1 MEKLGGYEMIKL
13 IKEEY
18 IQTKYNGKLI
28 KDIIRVCKGN
38 IYLLVD
44 NEPYL
49 IADMSYGLL
58 RVFVDWVDGT
68 AERPIIEAYS
78 RESYTTP
85 NKVFLEPTK
94 DEIKLVRL
102 LRKMTKYPNGRVIL

>member
-1 MEKLGGYEMIKL
+1 MVHKLSL
-13 IKEEY
+13 TEEY
-18 IQTKYNGKLI
+18 IQDKYNGKFI
-28 KDIIRVCKGN
+28 KDVIDVCKGG

-49 IADMSYGLL
+49 IADMTFGLY
-58 RVFVDWVDGT
+58 RVFVDWVDRIDLLGK
-68 AERPIIEAYS
+68 RPIIEAFS
-78 RESYTTP
+78 KESFTTP

>member
-1 MEKLGGYEMIKL
+1 MVHKLSL
-13 IKEEY
+13 TEEY
-18 IQTKYNGKLI
+18 IQDKYNGKFI
-28 KDIIRVCKGN
+28 KDVVRICDGD

-49 IADMSYGLL
+49 IADMTFGSF
-58 RVFVDWVDGT
+58 RVFVDWVDRT
-68 AERPIIEAYS
+68 DIWEKRPIIEAS
-78 RESYTTP
+78 SKESFTTP

>member
-1 MEKLGGYEMIKL
+1 MVHKLSL
-13 IKEEY
+13 TEEY
-18 IQTKYNGKLI
+18 IQDRYNGKVI
-28 KDIIRVCKGN
+28 KDIIRECRGG

-49 IADMSYGLL
+49 IADMTFGLS
-58 RVFVDWVDGT
+58 RVFVDWVDRIDLL
-68 AERPIIEAYS
+68 ESRPIIKAFSE
-78 RESYTTP
+78 ESFTTP

>member
-1 MEKLGGYEMIKL
+1 MVKKLHKL
-13 IKEEY
+13 SLTEEY
-18 IQTKYNGKLI
+18 IQDKYNGKFI
-28 KDIIRVCKGN
+28 KDVIDVCKGN

-44 NEPYL
+44 DEPYL
-49 IADMSYGLL
+49 IADMTYGML

-68 AERPIIEAYS
+68 EKRPIIKAFS
-78 RESYTTP
+78 KESFTTP

>member
-1 MEKLGGYEMIKL
+1 MIKL
-13 IKEEY
+13 ISEEY
-18 IQTKYNGKLI
+18 AQTKYNGKVI
-28 KDIIRVCKGN
+28 KDFMRVFKGD

-49 IADMSYGLL
+49 IADMSYGML
-58 RVFVDWVDGT
+58 RVFVDWVDRVELCEKRQ
-68 AERPIIEAYS
+68 AIEVFS
-78 RESYTTP
+78 KESYSTP

-102 LRKMTKYPNGRVIL
+102 LRKMTNYPNGRVIL

>member
-1 MEKLGGYEMIKL
+1 MIKL
-13 IKEEY
+13 IEEEY
-18 IQTKYNGKLI
+18 IQTKYNGKVI
-28 KDIIRVCKGN
+28 GDVIRVCKGN

-44 NEPYL
+44 DEPYL
-49 IADMSYGLL
+49 IADMSYGML
-58 RVFVDWVDGT
+58 RVFVDWADGT
-68 AERPIIEAYS
+68 EKRPIIKAFS

-94 DEIKLVRL
+94 DEIQLVRL